1 MVRYILLLY
10 ISLLMLLGFL
20 FHPVLARLFL
30 AYLQRREAAGKGKL
44 LGHLRNAA
52 ESLEERDWKFD
63 GPLILVS
70 LLLCVLI
77 LFARPAGVS
86 GDSMKSTLHNGQ
98 FTFSRSADIL
108 SDTPI
113 RRGDIVLLQRCGER
127 KVLIKRVVGMP
138 GDFLCITND
147 RLYINGKLLQEDYI
161 NEPMTWKKNLAC
173 TLREGQYF
181 VLGDNRNIS
190 RDSRM
195 FGPGSRDE
203 ILSVVYC
210 AIGLDGI
217 TRFEQPAV
225 LAEAD
230 RHAASLAK
238 PAK

>member
-1 MVRYILLLY
+1 
-10 ISLLMLLGFL
+10 
-20 FHPVLARLFL
+20 
-30 AYLQRREAAGKGKL
+30 
-44 LGHLRNAA
+44 
-52 ESLEERDWKFD
+52 
-63 GPLILVS
+63 
-70 LLLCVLI
+70 
-77 LFARPAGVS
+77 
-86 GDSMKSTLHNGQ
+86 
-98 FTFSRSADIL
+98 
-108 SDTPI
+108 
-113 RRGDIVLLQRCGER
+113 
-127 KVLIKRVVGMP
+127 
-138 GDFLCITND
+138 
-147 RLYINGKLLQEDYI
+147 
-161 NEPMTWKKNLAC
+161 MTWKKNLAC

-195 FGPGSRDE
+195 FGPVSRDE